1 MPDYMN
7 AWMVHDWG
15 EPGTMRL
22 EQTEVRAPGPGQVL
36 IKTHAAGLNFYDT
49 LQIQGKYQVKPAL
62 PFSPGGEVAGVVE
75 AVGGCVTRLKPGDRV
90 LAIPFAGGMAEYTLA
105 AEAVTFRIP
114 DALGFAEAAAL
125 PVVYQTSFFALRDRG
140 QLRPG
145 EWLLVHAGAS
155 GVGMAAI
162 QLGKAWGARVIAT
175 ASSAAKIEFC
185 RAQGASHVFNYATP
199 DWVEEVK
206 RLTGGRGA
214 DVIYDPAGGDAF
226 DLSTKCIAPLGR
238 LLVVG
243 FASGRI
249 PSIAA
254 NRILLKNI
262 SIVGVYW
269 GNHIAEYPEYA
280 LRTHEELMRMY
291 EAGLLKPVI
300 GAWFPLERAPGA
312 FGEMNSR
319 RLAGKAVIAVAAD
332 TLPCQR

>member
-1 MPDYMN
+1 MK

-15 EPGTMRL
+15 EPETMRL
-22 EQTEVRAPGPGQVL
+22 EKTAVPAPGPGQVL
-36 IKTHAAGLNFYDT
+36 IKTHAVGLNFYDT
-49 LQIQGKYQVKPAL
+49 LQIQGKYQVKPTL
-62 PFSPGGEVAGVVE
+62 PFSPGGEVGGVVS
-75 AVGGCVTRLKPGDRV
+75 AVGDRVSRLKPGDRV
-90 LAIPFAGGMAEYTLA
+90 LSIPFVGGMAEYTLA
-105 AEAVTFRIP
+105 AEAVTFTIP
-114 DALGFAEAAAL
+114 DTLGFAEAAAL

-140 QLRPG
+140 QLKPG

-175 ASSAAKIEFC
+175 ASSAAKLDFC
-185 RAQGASHVFNYATP
+185 RAQGADHVFNYGTP
-199 DWVEEVK
+199 DWVENVK

-262 SIVGVYW
+262 SIVGVFW
-269 GNHIAEYPEYA
+269 GNHIAEHPQYA
-280 LRTHEELMRMY
+280 LRTHEELMRMF

-300 GAWFPLERAPGA
+300 GAGFPLDKAVDA
-312 FGEMNSR
+312 FREMSSR
-319 RLAGKAVIAVAAD
+319 RLVGKAVIAVAAN

>member
-1 MPDYMN
+1 MN

-15 EPGTMRL
+15 EPESMRL
-22 EQTEVRAPGPGQVL
+22 EQTAVPAPGPGQVL
-36 IKTHAAGLNFYDT
+36 IRTHAAGLNFYDT
-49 LQIQGKYQVKPAL
+49 LEIQGKYQVRPAR
-62 PFSPGGEVAGVVE
+62 PFSPGGEVGGVIE
-75 AVGGCVTRLKPGDRV
+75 ATGEGVTRLKAGDRV
-90 LAIPFAGGMAEYTLA
+90 LSIPFVGGMAEYTIA
-105 AEAVTFRIP
+105 AEAVTFGIP
-114 DALGFAEAAAL
+114 ATLGFAEAAAL
-125 PVVYQTSFFALRDRG
+125 PVAYQTSFFGLRDRG
-140 QLRPG
+140 QLQKN

-162 QLGKAWGARVIAT
+162 QLGKAWGAQVIAT
-175 ASSAAKIEFC
+175 ASSQAKLDFC
-185 RAQGASHVFNYATP
+185 LAQGAGHVFNYSTP

-254 NRILLKNI
+254 NRILLKNM
-262 SIVGVYW
+262 SIVGVFW
-269 GNHIAEYPEYA
+269 GNHIAAHPEYTA
-280 LRTHEELMRMY
+280 RTHEELMRMF
-291 EAGLLKPVI
+291 EAGLLEPAI
-300 GAWFPLERAPGA
+300 GASYPLDKAVEA
-312 FGEMNSR
+312 FREMSSR
-319 RLAGKAVIAVAAD
+319 RLVGKAVIQVVPN